1 MMRHFTCLLMLCLAV
16 PALADKPLAPEQLPG
31 TTAVDAERA
40 VMLIQTTPNLLI
52 VDSRLS
58 EEHAK
63 GHIPGAVNL
72 LDSEMNEAALSRLAP
87 DRATPLLFYC
97 NGERCLRSSNAAT
110 KAVGW
115 GYRTIYWFRGG
126 WEEWLH
132 KELPVA
138 R

>member
-1 MMRHFTCLLMLCLAV
+1 MRYLACLLLCLAL
-16 PALADKPLAPEQLPG
+16 PALADKPLAPDTLPG
-31 TTAVDAERA
+31 VITVDAERA
-40 VMLIQTTPNLLI
+40 VLLIQATPQLVI
-52 VDSRLS
+52 IDSRLG
-58 EEHAK
+58 EEYAK
-63 GHIPGAVNL
+63 GHIPGAVSL
-72 LDSEMNEAALSRLAP
+72 LDTTMSEAALSRIAP
-87 DRATPLLFYC
+87 DRTTPLLFYC